1 MSIQTSFIKHQEVLI
16 KFCDLF
22 FYQNLISL
30 SKLKLM
36 LLLLPSFLQ
45 NSLWRDWFAVLSAVD
60 DGILTSSDNFPY
72 SFILSICFYL
82 FL

>member
-30 SKLKLM
+30 SKLM

-45 NSLWRDWFAVLSAVD
+45 NSLRRDWFAVLSAVD